1 MTTESDSGA
10 QGTKV
15 PATVRNC
22 RNQRRVHLWSLVWMS
37 SWVAVTLALT
47 SGWLASGAPGIVAAV
62 VSSSL
67 GIGTALAYWR
77 FLREAD
83 EVLRRIELEALA
95 LAFGVGVVGGLAYW
109 LLERSGAVPRAK
121 SDLLYVLAG
130 MCLTYSAGV
139 LLGKRRYA

>member
-1 MTTESDSGA
+1 MTTGSDSGA
-10 QGTKV
+10 QGARV
-15 PATVRNC
+15 PAMERNC
-22 RNQRRVHLWSLVWMS
+22 RNQRRVRLWSLVWMS

-47 SGWLASGAPGIVAAV
+47 SGWLAPGAPGIVAAV

-109 LLERSGAVPRAK
+109 LLERSGAVPLAK
-121 SDLLYVLAG
+121 ADLLYVLAG
-130 MCLTYSAGV
+130 TCLTYSAGV
-139 LLGKRRYA
+139 FLGRRRYA

>member
-1 MTTESDSGA
+1 MT
-10 QGTKV
+10 
-15 PATVRNC
+15 RNC
-22 RNQRRVHLWSLVWMS
+22 RNQRLVVLWSLVWMS
-37 SWVAVTLALT
+37 SWVGVTWALT
-47 SGWLASGAPGIVAAV
+47 SGWLASGAPGIVAAI

-77 FLREAD
+77 FVKEAD

-109 LLERSGAVPRAK
+109 LLERSGAVPVAK

-130 MCLTYSAGV
+130 TCLTYSAGV

>member
-1 MTTESDSGA
+1 MTAKSNAEQPGA
-10 QGTKV
+10 RG
-15 PATVRNC
+15 PAMTRNC
-22 RNQRRVHLWSLVWMS
+22 RNQRRVVLWSLVWMS

-67 GIGTALAYWR
+67 GIGTVLAYRR
-77 FLREAD
+77 FLKEAD
-83 EVLRRIELEALA
+83 EVQRRIELEALA
-95 LAFGVGVVGGLAYW
+95 MAFGVGVVGGFAYW
-109 LLERSGAVPRAK
+109 LLERSGAVPIAK
-121 SDLLYVLAG
+121 TDLLYVLAG